1 MSVEKGLCVIAG
13 DIFPIDVIS
22 HISSY
27 CEDKDV
33 PYIYVPSKH
42 DLGAAASVKRPTSVV
57 FVSSKKDFEEK
68 ELYEKVLKEIKSGGS
83 D

>member
-1 MSVEKGLCVIAG
+1 M
-13 DIFPIDVIS
+13 
-22 HISSY
+22 
-27 CEDKDV
+27 

-68 ELYEKVLKEIKSGGS
+68 ELYEKVLKDIKSGAS